1 MRGWVKT
8 TDLSIHL
15 ERLGC
20 SASKELCNGPVSNVT
35 EEGLHDGRCD
45 GVEVS
50 LKLSFDE
57 A

>member
-1 MRGWVKT
+1 MKT

-20 SASKELCNGPVSNVT
+20 SASQELRDGPVGNVT
-35 EEGLHDGRCD
+35 EQSFRDGSSD

>member
-1 MRGWVKT
+1 MKT

-20 SASKELCNGPVSNVT
+20 SASKELRKGPVSNVT
-35 EEGLHDGRCD
+35 EQSFRDGRCD